1 LVMSGIMK
9 KISMLWSALFKK
21 MLLSSN
27 AEVHSLLYWRT
38 KILFSILISSTLLG
52 SLVLVFVIPAAIE
65 SKLWKLLFVDSIA
78 LLMCLLL
85 LIVPRISYTIRA
97 TIFLLGVYGVGLNII
112 FSIGLI
118 SGGPIW
124 IFCFPILS
132 AILLGFRAGMF
143 SIFVNAVTIA
153 ILGYLIT
160 SDILAVSS
168 SSFSIHAI
176 YGTCI
181 NFLFLNALATISIS
195 VLIMGLMQFDEKE
208 KILSSSLEK
217 SESLYDLISDN
228 VADIIWTMDM
238 DFKFTY
244 ISPSIF
250 KQRGYTIKEGMDQ
263 SLNEAVTPD
272 SFTKAMD
279 LFAERIKLIEN
290 NHPDGWE
297 SIIFEVE
304 QLCKDGTT
312 IWTSN
317 NVRFL
322 KGSDNQPYG
331 ILGVTRDIS
340 EQKLIEK
347 AKAKAELHATEQS
360 KHALVGR
367 VAGKMAHDFNN
378 ILGIIMGNTE
388 LALLES
394 QEPEI
399 QRVLKLIFDQTIRGK
414 NLTKNL
420 VIFAKDQEPKQEFFI
435 ISKKIKLVIT
445 LLKKDLEGIKLINE
459 EEQKIPQIFADPGM
473 IEHSLVNLFQ
483 NSIHALSLTD
493 NPVIILRTYYQ
504 NDNICF
510 EIEDNGCGIPEQHLK
525 NIYELAFTLKGSM
538 DATSSYGTDIK
549 GTGYGMCNV
558 KKYIEQ
564 HNGDISVESKLG
576 SGTKFTIRLPA
587 QTS

>member
-1 LVMSGIMK
+1 MK

>member
-1 LVMSGIMK
+1 MSGIMK